1 MLISWYR
8 AKKNEFKVKA
18 MFYGA
23 IVGIIENQKSIIE
36 MIQALFTELK
46 DVPVEQ
52 LKDELINKVAEL
64 VHEENKK
71 ANEE

>member
-23 IVGIIENQKSIIE
+23 IVGIVENQKSIIE

-71 ANEE
+71 ADEE